1 MPKFYPI
8 RTKKINMKPT
18 QFLRATVLFTGMV
31 VMFACNKN
39 SVNNG
44 GAGSDNATDL
54 ATQADDQAQVS
65 NEDAAVSDDVNTV
78 LYSDPTIAGTRS
90 LSPASATTAVN
101 TITQVNGAQGPILN
115 LICDASVVINKDSAI
130 KTITITYNGNNCWGN
145 RTRTGVVVITIPAGV
160 HWEDQGAVVTVNI
173 QNLVIT
179 RLRDNKSITING
191 NKTITNVTGGLLKNL
206 ASLGT
211 ITHTI
216 TGELSVDFENNTNRS
231 WNVSK
236 QRVFT
241 YDNGIVITTTGTH
254 SDNDGHNNVAEW
266 GVNRKGED
274 FESLIS
280 EPKIIRQDCD
290 FRLTIGENTV
300 LRSDGVSIVIDYGL
314 DANGN
319 PTSCPG
325 TGVYYMKVVVTK
337 ANGIILTKILP
348 Y

>member
-1 MPKFYPI
+1 
-8 RTKKINMKPT
+8 MKPT
-18 QFLRATVLFTGMV
+18 QFLSATVLFTGMV

-44 GAGSDNATDL
+44 GTGTDNASDL

-65 NEDAAVSDDVNTV
+65 NEDNAISDDVNTV

-90 LSPASATTAVN
+90 LSPASAATAVN
-101 TITQVNGAQGPILN
+101 STTQVNGIQGPILN

-130 KTITITYNGNNCWGN
+130 KTITITYNGTNCWGN

-160 HWEDQGAVVTVNI
+160 HWEDQGAVVTASI

-179 RLRDNKSITING
+179 RLGDNKSITING
-191 NKTITNVTGGLLKNL
+191 NKTITNVSGGLLKNL

-211 ITHTI
+211 ITHTF
-216 TGELSVDFENNTNRS
+216 TGELSVDFADNTNRS

-241 YDNGIVITTTGTH
+241 YDNGIVITTTGNH
-254 SDNDGHNNVAEW
+254 DDNNGHANVAEW

-290 FRLTIGENTV
+290 FRLTAGENTV
-300 LRSDGVSIVIDYGL
+300 LRSDGVSMVIDYGL

-325 TGVYYMKVVVTK
+325 TGTYYLKVVVTK
-337 ANGIILTKILP
+337 ANGVILTKIMP